1 MIKVEKLE
9 KGFKKKDVLKQVS
22 FEVGRGEVVGLLG
35 ENGAGKTTLL
45 RLLSTL
51 LKPSGGTLR
60 VAGYDTVKQQ
70 DQVRKNIG
78 VLFGGE
84 TGLYQRLTARENIY
98 YFGRLYKM
106 PQDRMEGRLMELA
119 RYFAFESFL
128 DQKVGE
134 FSRGMLQKVAIARSL
149 IHDPE
154 VILLDEPTTG
164 LDVTSAH
171 GVRKLIFDLKQ
182 QGKTIIF
189 SSHIMEEVE
198 RLCDRV
204 VMLHGGVILYDGGLE
219 TLFEKEGTDDLERIF
234 MARIGG
240 SI

>member
-1 MIKVEKLE
+1 LIKVEGLE
-9 KGFKKKDVLKQVS
+9 KRFSKKEVLKNIS
-22 FEVGRGEVVGLLG
+22 FSVGKGEVVGLLG

-51 LKPSGGTLR
+51 LQPTRGTLH
-60 VAGYDTVKQQ
+60 VAGFDTVKEQE
-70 DQVRKNIG
+70 QVRKKIG

-98 YFGRLYKM
+98 YFGRLYHM
-106 PQDRMEGRLMELA
+106 PAKQIENRLMELA
-119 RYFAFESFL
+119 EYFSFVSFL
-128 DQKVGE
+128 DRKVGE
-134 FSRGMLQKVAIARSL
+134 FSRGMMQKVAIARSL

-171 GVRKLIFDLKQ
+171 GVRKLIFDLKE
-182 QGKTIIF
+182 QGKTVIF

-198 RLCDRV
+198 RLCNRV
-204 VMLHGGVILYDGGLE
+204 IMLHNGNILYDGGLAE
-219 TLFEKEGTDDLERIF
+219 LFAKEGTDDLEEIF
-234 MARIGG
+234 MTRIGG
-240 SI
+240 MD